1 MMQALT
7 VFSVL
12 RFRSINMELPLFD
25 ILTGAILA
33 LFFIVFITVFAL
45 NRQLHVAGW
54 VAICFLL
61 GITAQ
66 IIDKNRTV
74 LSPYYIDELAMPLY
88 WIAFVAVIAGYASR
102 VREKINAKVV
112 ALIFGT
118 GLIILA
124 ATFRNPDYISFRSI
138 IMECVGGAILLTAM
152 PILAQGRRNLIERIL
167 FWYNGA
173 AAAVSFLRA
182 LILVFDIAPLGFLT
196 SSDFYEVVFYMTSA
210 ITAMAGA
217 NIIFI
222 VMGVDMVSKHQHEA
236 RIDPLTG
243 LYNRRGMAMVVNK
256 AEAGDAPVLGR
267 AVMLFDI
274 DHFKRINDEFGH
286 EAGDAVLA
294 KIGATTAQL
303 MEYHGHVARSGGEE
317 FLMLFSAESS
327 PVALV
332 VAEHLR
338 VAIGLLI
345 HEDLPADR
353 RVTASFGIAF
363 VREGETL
370 KRTVRRSDAALYY
383 AKDHGRNKV
392 CIADGDVLP
401 DEQRATG

>member
-1 MMQALT
+1 MG
-7 VFSVL
+7 
-12 RFRSINMELPLFD
+12 LPFFD
-25 ILTGAILA
+25 ILTGLILV
-33 LFFIVFITVFAL
+33 LFFIVFITVYAL
-45 NRQLHVAGW
+45 NRQLHAAGW
-54 VAICFLL
+54 VALCFLC
-61 GITAQ
+61 GVTAQ
-66 IIDKNRTV
+66 IIDKNRPV
-74 LSPYYIDELAMPLY
+74 FSPYYIDELAMPIY
-88 WIAFVAVIAGYASR
+88 WAGFVAVITAYASR
-102 VREKINAKVV
+102 VREKINTKPLAIIIG
-112 ALIFGT
+112 A
-118 GLIILA
+118 GLTVLA
-124 ATFRNPDYISFRSI
+124 VTFRNPDYIPLRSI
-138 IMECVGGAILLTAM
+138 IMDCVGSAILLTGI
-152 PILAQGRRNLIERIL
+152 PVLARNRRSLIERIL
-167 FWYNGA
+167 LWYTIGA
-173 AAAVSFLRA
+173 AILGFIRA
-182 LILVFDIAPLGFLT
+182 LILVFDFAPAGFAT
-196 SSDFYEVVFYMTSA
+196 SEDFYEVVFYMTSA

-222 VMGVDMVSKHQHEA
+222 VIGVDMVSKLQHEA

-256 AEAGDAPVLGR
+256 AEAGDASVLGR

-303 MEYHGHVARSGGEE
+303 MKYHGHVARSGGEE

-327 PVALV
+327 PVAMV

-363 VREGETL
+363 AREGETL
-370 KRTVRRSDAALYY
+370 KRTVRRSDAALYH

-392 CIADGDVLP
+392 CIADGDALP

>member
-1 MMQALT
+1 
-7 VFSVL
+7 
-12 RFRSINMELPLFD
+12 MELPLFD

-45 NRQLHVAGW
+45 NRHLHAAGW
-54 VAICFLL
+54 VAICFLC

-66 IIDKNRTV
+66 IIDKNRPV
-74 LSPYYIDELAMPLY
+74 FSPYYIDELAIPIY
-88 WIAFVAVIAGYASR
+88 WAGFVAVIAAYASR
-102 VREKINAKVV
+102 VRENINKRAF
-112 ALIFGT
+112 ALIIGT
-118 GLIILA
+118 GLIVLA
-124 ATFRNPDYISFRSI
+124 ATFGNPDYIPLRSI
-138 IMECVGGAILLTAM
+138 VMECVGGAILLM
-152 PILAQGRRNLIERIL
+152 GIPVLARSRRTLIEQIL
-167 FWYNGA
+167 FWYNIA
-173 AAAVSFLRA
+173 AAIIGFVRA
-182 LILVFDIAPLGFLT
+182 LILVFDFAPAGFAT
-196 SSDFYEVVFYMTSA
+196 SGNFYEIVFYMTSA

-236 RIDPLTG
+236 MIDPLTG
-243 LYNRRGMAMVVNK
+243 LYNRRGMALVVSK
-256 AEAGDAPVLGR
+256 AEAHDAQLLGR

-303 MEYHGHVARSGGEE
+303 MEYHGRAARTGGEE

-327 PVALV
+327 SVALV

-338 VAIGLLI
+338 VAIGLLV
-345 HEDLPADR
+345 HEHLPAGR

>member
-1 MMQALT
+1 MLALT
-7 VFSVL
+7 LFFIL
-12 RFRSINMELPLFD
+12 KFRAAYMGLPFFD

-33 LFFIVFITVFAL
+33 LFFIVFISVYAL
-45 NRQLHVAGW
+45 NRHLHAAGW
-54 VAICFLL
+54 VAICFLC
-61 GITAQ
+61 GIAAQ
-66 IIDKNRTV
+66 IIDKNRSIF
-74 LSPYYIDELAMPLY
+74 SPYYIDELAIPIY
-88 WIAFVAVIAGYASR
+88 WAGFVAVIIAYASR
-102 VREKINAKVV
+102 VRVKINKKAL
-112 ALIFGT
+112 ALIISA
-118 GLIILA
+118 GLIVLT
-124 ATFRNPDYISFRSI
+124 ATFGNSTYIPLRSI
-138 IMECVGGAILLTAM
+138 LMDCVGSAILLTGI
-152 PILAQGRRNLIERIL
+152 PVLLRSRRTLIERIL
-167 FWYNGA
+167 FWYNITA
-173 AAAVSFLRA
+173 AIIGFIRA
-182 LILVFDIAPLGFLT
+182 LILVFDYAPAGFAT
-196 SSDFYEVVFYMTSA
+196 SGEFYEIVFYMTSA

-236 RIDPLTG
+236 MIDPLTG

-256 AEAGDAPVLGR
+256 AEAGEAPVLGR

-303 MEYHGHVARSGGEE
+303 IEYHGKVARTGGEE
-317 FLMLFSAESS
+317 FLMLFSVESS
-327 PVALV
+327 SVALV

-338 VAIGLLI
+338 VAIGLMI

-370 KRTVRRSDAALYY
+370 KRTVRRSDVALYY

-392 CIADGDVLP
+392 CIADGDGLP
-401 DEQRATG
+401 DEQRIAI